1 MPDQLPVAGT
11 DLSRGNDLA
20 RNECFLSPPE
30 QPEILLLMC
39 VFIAP
44 LCCMHASS
52 VQKLDELVE
61 MLLPALPVKDKK
73 KESVQG

>member
-11 DLSRGNDLA
+11 DLSCGNDLA

-44 LCCMHASS
+44 LCCMHPQFRSLVVGGDASAS
-52 VQKLDELVE
+52 PSCERQK
-61 MLLPALPVKDKK
+61 K
-73 KESVQG
+73 